1 MQKAFRYVHEN
12 KFPELKDKNVTYL
25 LKICSGWSKQSVEFL
40 LQQQQQK
47 GTSVMFTKIW
57 NQTRVIKEKI
67 TEAAT
72 GENSQW
78 DLDAKA

>member
-40 LQQQQQK
+40 LQQQQQ
-47 GTSVMFTKIW
+47 
-57 NQTRVIKEKI
+57 QKEH
-67 TEAAT
+67 
-72 GENSQW
+72 Q
-78 DLDAKA
+78 